1 MIRPSALGAGSPA
14 LELLVFNIFV
24 KDLGERT
31 KVRVNASFLVIR
43 NRAAFALSMV
53 LSLTGLDARP
63 GATERLQIA
72 TRVNPR
78 SIEVDE

>member
-31 KVRVNASFLVIR
+31 KVRVNASFLAIR
-43 NRAAFALSMV
+43 DDAAINCYSNGTLETWIFDSVQEL
-53 LSLTGLDARP
+53 LEEDG
-63 GATERLQIA
+63 
-72 TRVNPR
+72 
-78 SIEVDE
+78 